1 MQPIVS
7 AIITTHNR
15 SSLLRRAIDSVLN
28 QTYQHIECI
37 VVDDKST
44 DDTKNVCKDYPS
56 VQYIYIPPEESKG
69 GNYARNKG
77 ILASKGKYVAF
88 LDDDDYW
95 LPEKTELQVQLIEKN
110 ACDLV
115 YCGRRLEIVS
125 EKGIDYEDQIP
136 SSNCTGDIH
145 RKILQEIFAT
155 TSCILVNRQKLL
167 DIGMFDEKLRF
178 WQEYELE
185 IRLAQFYPFYC
196 ICEPLVVYRCD
207 KNDRQ
212 RLTNKYFEWK
222 KAVKYIRQKHQR
234 LYRQQSFIEKVRTW
248 QMTTYDAINRGKA
261 SGMHFRPICLSI
273 LLFISQIPRKT
284 RKMISLLHHN
294 RRVFQKK

>member
-1 MQPIVS
+1 MRGVICV
-7 AIITTHNR
+7 T
-15 SSLLRRAIDSVLN
+15 SSLIIKKELLV
-28 QTYQHIECI
+28 
-37 VVDDKST
+37 
-44 DDTKNVCKDYPS
+44 
-56 VQYIYIPPEESKG
+56 
-69 GNYARNKG
+69 
-77 ILASKGKYVAF
+77 KY
-88 LDDDDYW
+88 
-95 LPEKTELQVQLIEKN
+95 E
-110 ACDLV
+110 
-115 YCGRRLEIVS
+115 G
-125 EKGIDYEDQIP
+125 
-136 SSNCTGDIH
+136 
-145 RKILQEIFAT
+145 
-155 TSCILVNRQKLL
+155 
-167 DIGMFDEKLRF
+167 FDEKLRF

-273 LLFISQIPRKT
+273 LLFISQIFH
-284 RKMISLLHHN
+284 ISMN
-294 RRVFQKK
+294 M